1 MTHTTKSGDYTVDPN
16 AHKILYNSFVD
27 DVPFKQYLSSVVS
40 GQFWLWGDPKCT
52 GLIIRLLR
60 VTD

>member
-27 DVPFKQYLSSVVS
+27 DVPFKQYLSSVVVVS
-40 GQFWLWGDPKCT
+40 FSCGGTRSALG
-52 GLIIRLLR
+52 
-60 VTD
+60 